1 MQSGLACALSGTQVW
16 CVVANVSQWTS
27 VELDQITYQLNV
39 ELFDH
44 LHLEVHY
51 VSVAG
56 VPVEE
61 MELAKNLQNY

>member
-1 MQSGLACALSGTQVW
+1 MLCQGTLNSVW
-16 CVVANVSQWTS
+16 CVSG
-27 VELDQITYQLNV
+27 VEPEGHVTYQLNV